1 MIINQKQVK
10 DYFKSADMRT
20 PVNFMNQLD
29 SLVVGIIKSA
39 VTSNGII
46 RKEKVN
52 ELANQINPT
61 MGRHVALAFERIKG
75 TIDENTG
82 TLFQVARRIAQE
94 ENSKK

>member
-1 MIINQKQVK
+1 
-10 DYFKSADMRT
+10 MRV
-20 PVNFMNQLD
+20 PMNFMNQLN
-29 SLVVGIIKSA
+29 SLVIAIVKSA
-39 VTSNGII
+39 VEANGII